1 MTSRSRQAAYSIKH
15 SLCFN
20 FLSSQILSNYIY
32 NDIFT
37 VPITLTENNMNTSNS
52 YIIINVDFLGP
63 DSSLIYNGYE
73 QTLEVTMHGM
83 IFNSAHMSGIQLST
97 KLNMII
103 EQHPLLNMEMIKEIR
118 LFCCCSGFG
127 GFFSVAQMIA
137 SYTGKQVRGYITKY
151 SPPGSQNGYNNRP
164 KVFYP
169 KSKNLITK
177 KIHTL
182 LFYSSEYIF
191 LPIRR
196 RMR

>member
-37 VPITLTENNMNTSNS
+37 VPITLTENNMNTSNP

-127 GFFSVAQMIA
+127 GFFQ
-137 SYTGKQVRGYITKY
+137 
-151 SPPGSQNGYNNRP
+151 
-164 KVFYP
+164 
-169 KSKNLITK
+169 
-177 KIHTL
+177 L
-182 LFYSSEYIF
+182 L
-191 LPIRR
+191 R
-196 RMR
+196 